1 MEYGTAKIPQSDR
14 SYGFFDLTVTW
25 FGSGVNT
32 GSWFFGGM
40 AAAMG
45 MGFVMQYSLLWLP
58 LMMVPWAMV
67 GWIAW
72 KHGASTVTS
81 TIPGLGVKGARLAG
95 IGEFF
100 GMIGW
105 PAVNTFIA
113 AISLTYVFG
122 QMWGWPTYGQPGAAW
137 PMVLGI
143 LITAAVQGLVVISG
157 SEAIKYLEW
166 IAVVLLII
174 LGIWETIVV
183 LQHWDLAKIMAVRM
197 PEASP

>member
-1 MEYGTAKIPQSDR
+1 MEYGTHRIPKEER
-14 SYGFFDLTVTW
+14 SYGFWDLTVTW

-40 AAAMG
+40 AAALG
-45 MGFVMQYSLLWLP
+45 LGFVLQYSLIYLP
-58 LMMVPWAMV
+58 LMMIPWAMI

-81 TIPGLGVKGARLAG
+81 TIPSLGVKGARIAG

-113 AISLTYVFG
+113 AISLLVAGRIRSSMAPTRSVP
-122 QMWGWPTYGQPGAAW
+122 WPTRQAAFTAAGAAS
-137 PMVLGI
+137 
-143 LITAAVQGLVVISG
+143 TAA
-157 SEAIKYLEW
+157 
-166 IAVVLLII
+166 
-174 LGIWETIVV
+174 
-183 LQHWDLAKIMAVRM
+183 M
-197 PEASP
+197 